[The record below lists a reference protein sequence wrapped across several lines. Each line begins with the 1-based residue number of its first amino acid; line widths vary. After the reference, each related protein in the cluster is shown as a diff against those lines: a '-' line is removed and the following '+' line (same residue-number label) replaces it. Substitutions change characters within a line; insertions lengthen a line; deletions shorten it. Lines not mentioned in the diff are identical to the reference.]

1 MPGGELRLPQSR
13 GNARVIP
20 IEIGG
25 VLFIRICAEQ
35 PEGERRLADLS
46 RTADQ
51 DHFLV
56 EGPSDRTRRVKIL
69 ERQPGQQDP
78 RTRGPVE
85 STLPVG

>member
-1 MPGGELRLPQSR
+1 M
-13 GNARVIP
+13 IP

-51 DHFLV
+51 DHFRV
-56 EGPSDRTRRVKIL
+56 EGPSDRTLDIAWDTHKMEL
-69 ERQPGQQDP
+69 
-78 RTRGPVE
+78 
-85 STLPVG
+85 